1 MRYRNA
7 LRLLQRAAASLFAL
21 FTSAAFSA
29 CGGGS
34 VRLTPP
40 PPGASVAALNAT
52 ASGVQGTIPTAT
64 QGTVALVSQS
74 FAPPSPAQVQLS
86 VATQGAAS
94 ALEQRTP
101 AIAVSTT
108 HPFTGAT
115 PLRESH
121 LPALPARRLGIALAP
136 PTAAATRRALAVG
149 AQQSFYIAVASI
161 GEAPASYLS
170 VPFTLVATTQNAN
183 VWFATSFEAQYAGK
197 GAQIGSDIET
207 ALASDTQWLGLPLY
221 YTNAAA
227 GLTTA
232 YQTCDA
238 SGTAN
243 GMGPAYVTPY
253 AAIDVLI
260 VPPGVLGAGVGGQ
273 FNPSD
278 LAPQNIANCNHA
290 KSNEAAT
297 ITVAL
302 DPSTTNLDYYFQD
315 FISHEATHLI
325 AYVNSAIALGKNGT
339 IPGAINE
346 GLASLAEDIVG
357 GAPDYNTISQH
368 VTPFL
373 QAPQNYAVLSMN
385 GIEGGKYAPYTLGNY
400 GASYLLMRYI
410 ADRYGLGFAHAYI
423 VNDPTTSDARS
434 FATLA
439 SSAGATSF
447 SRLYNDF
454 ATTLAASSGGI
465 YLGPPYAITS
475 YALRG
480 TYTGSSPTATSAS
493 FTLPGVSPSGTL
505 PGTTTVPLFPGGIAI
520 LDASSGLAGN
530 TFSVTDPS
538 ASLQLTGTIVS
549 Y

>member
-1 MRYRNA
+1 MRYRNT
-7 LRLLQRAAASLFAL
+7 LRLLQRGAASLFAL
-21 FTSAAFSA
+21 LTSAAFSA

-40 PPGASVAALNAT
+40 PPGAAVAALNAT
-52 ASGVQGTIPTAT
+52 ASGVQGTIPAT
-64 QGTVALVSQS
+64 TQNIVALVSQS
-74 FAPPSPAQVQLS
+74 FASPSPARVQLAI
-86 VATQGAAS
+86 ATQGAAS
-94 ALEQRTP
+94 AIEQRAP
-101 AIAVSTT
+101 AIAVSTARAT
-108 HPFTGAT
+108 TGAIA
-115 PLRESH
+115 LRESH
-121 LPALPARRLGIALAP
+121 LPALPVRRLGIALAP
-136 PTAAATRRALAVG
+136 PSTAATRRALAAG
-149 AQQSFYIAVASI
+149 TQQSFYIAVASI
-161 GEAPASYLS
+161 GEATTSYVS
-170 VPFTLVATTQNAN
+170 VPFTLAATTQNTN
-183 VWFATSFEAQYAGK
+183 VWFASSFETQYAGK
-197 GAQIGSDIET
+197 AAQIGGDIET
-207 ALASDTQWLGLPLY
+207 ALASDTRWLGLPLF

-238 SGTAN
+238 SGAAN
-243 GMGPAYVTPY
+243 GMGPAYVRPY

-260 VPPGVLGAGVGGQ
+260 VPPGVLGPGVGGQ

-325 AYVNSAIALGKNGT
+325 AYVNSAIALGRNGT

-346 GLASLAEDIVG
+346 GLASLAEDLVG
-357 GAPDYNTISQH
+357 SAPDYNTISQH

-373 QAPQNYAVLSMN
+373 QAPQNYAILSMN
-385 GIEGGKYAPYTLGNY
+385 GIENGKYAPYTLGNY

-410 ADRYGLGFAHAYI
+410 ADRYGLEFAHAYI

-447 SRLYNDF
+447 SRLYSDF
-454 ATTLAASSGGI
+454 GTTLAASSGGI

-480 TYTGSSPTATSAS
+480 TYTGPSPTATSTS

-505 PGTTTVPLFPGGIAI
+505 PGTSTVPLFPGGIAI
-520 LDASSGLAGN
+520 LDATAALAGGS
-530 TFSVTDPS
+530 FSLTDPTG
-538 ASLQLTGTIVS
+538 SLHLTGTIVS

>member
-1 MRYRNA
+1 VRYRHTT
-7 LRLLQRAAASLFAL
+7 RLFQRGAASLFAL
-21 FTSAAFSA
+21 LTSAALSA

-40 PPGASVAALNAT
+40 PAGAAVAALNAT

-64 QGTVALVSQS
+64 QNTVALVSQS
-74 FAPPSPAQVQLS
+74 FASPSPAQVQ
-86 VATQGAAS
+86 VAIATQGAAS
-94 ALEQRTP
+94 AIEQRAA
-101 AIAVSTT
+101 AIAGSTARAT
-108 HPFTGAT
+108 TGAIA
-115 PLRESH
+115 LRESH
-121 LPALPARRLGIALAP
+121 LPALPVRRLGIALAP
-136 PTAAATRRALAVG
+136 PTAAVTRRSLAAG
-149 AQQSFYIAVASI
+149 TQQSFYIAVASI
-161 GEAPASYLS
+161 GEATTSYVS
-170 VPFTLVATTQNAN
+170 VPFTLAATTKNTN
-183 VWFATSFEAQYAGK
+183 VWFASSFETQYAGK
-197 GAQIGSDIET
+197 AAQIGSDIET
-207 ALASDTQWLGLPLY
+207 ALASDTRWLGLPLF

-238 SGTAN
+238 SGAAN
-243 GMGPAYVTPY
+243 GMGRAYVTPY

-260 VPPGVLGAGVGGQ
+260 VPPGVLGSGVGGQ

-325 AYVNSAIALGKNGT
+325 AYVNSAIALGRDGT

-346 GLASLAEDIVG
+346 GLASLAEDLVG
-357 GAPDYNTISQH
+357 SAPDYNTISQH

-373 QAPQNYAVLSMN
+373 QAPQNYAILSMN

-439 SSAGATSF
+439 SSAGASSF
-447 SRLYNDF
+447 SRLYSDF
-454 ATTLAASSGGI
+454 GTTLAASSGGI

-475 YALRG
+475 YVLRG
-480 TYTGSSPTATSAS
+480 TYIGPSPTATSTS

-505 PGTTTVPLFPGGIAI
+505 PGTSTVPLFPGGIAI
-520 LDASSGLAGN
+520 LDATAALAGGS
-530 TFSVTDPS
+530 FSITDPT
-538 ASLQLTGTIVS
+538 ASLHLTGTIVS

>member
-1 MRYRNA
+1 LA
-7 LRLLQRAAASLFAL
+7 LLA
-21 FTSAAFSA
+21 SAALSG

-40 PPGASVAALNAT
+40 PASAAVASLNAT
-52 ASGVQGTIPTAT
+52 AAGLQGTIQTT
-64 QGTVALVSQS
+64 HQSDVAIVSQS
-74 FAPPSPAQVQLS
+74 FASPSPTQVQLTI
-86 VATQGAAS
+86 ATQAEASAIARSAPAVAAS
-94 ALEQRTP
+94 SAN
-101 AIAVSTT
+101 VSS
-108 HPFTGAT
+108 GASA
-115 PLRESH
+115 LRESH
-121 LPALPARRLGIALAP
+121 LPLLATRRLGVTLAP
-136 PTAAATRRALAVG
+136 PTATVTRSALSVG
-149 AQQSFYIAVASI
+149 TQQSFYISVAPI
-161 GEAPASYLS
+161 GEAPVSYVS
-170 VPFTLVATTQNAN
+170 VPFTLAATTQNTN
-183 VWFATSFEAQYAGK
+183 VWFATSFEPQYASK
-197 GAQIGSDIET
+197 AAQIGSDIET
-207 ALASDTQWLGLPLY
+207 ALASDVRWLDLPLY

-243 GMGPAYVTPY
+243 GMGPAYIPPY

-273 FNPSD
+273 FNPND
-278 LAPQNIANCNHA
+278 LAPQNIANCSHS

-315 FISHEATHLI
+315 FIAHEATHLI
-325 AYVNSAIALGKNGT
+325 AYANSAIALGRTGT

-346 GLASLAEDIVG
+346 GLASLAEDLVG
-357 GAPDYNTISQH
+357 KAPDYNTISQH

-373 QAPQNYAVLSMN
+373 RAPQNYAILSMN
-385 GIEGGKYAPYTLGNY
+385 GIEGGKYGPYTLGNY

-410 ADRYGLGFAHAYI
+410 ADRYGLGFAHGYI
-423 VNDPTTSDARS
+423 VNDPTTSDATS

-439 SSAGATSF
+439 SAAGATSF
-447 SRLYNDF
+447 SRLYGDF
-454 ATTLAASSGGI
+454 GTTLAASSGSI

-480 TYTGSSPTATSAS
+480 TYMGPSPTATSAS
-493 FTLPGVSPSGTL
+493 FTLPGVSTSGTL
-505 PGTTTVPLFPGGIAI
+505 PGTTAVPLFPGGLAI
-520 LDASSGLAGN
+520 LDASPGLTGS

-538 ASLQLTGTIVS
+538 SSLQLSGTIVS